1 MMLLSHDTRQFFGTT
16 ESPSATPKL
25 SRQKF
30 EHFRSLLNL
39 QDVRH
44 LL

>member
-1 MMLLSHDTRQFFGTT
+1 MPADGLTKS
-16 ESPSATPKL
+16 L

-39 QDVRH
+39 QDIQGVIEEEERKSVVAGD
-44 LL
+44 